1 MDLHKEFEFIDHFVI
16 ALKTYQN
23 LPYECCQGL
32 GFFIL
37 WVRYIDK
44 LNTASNADSFWIWI
58 DDC

>member
-44 LNTASNADSFWIWI
+44 LNTASNADSF
-58 DDC
+58 